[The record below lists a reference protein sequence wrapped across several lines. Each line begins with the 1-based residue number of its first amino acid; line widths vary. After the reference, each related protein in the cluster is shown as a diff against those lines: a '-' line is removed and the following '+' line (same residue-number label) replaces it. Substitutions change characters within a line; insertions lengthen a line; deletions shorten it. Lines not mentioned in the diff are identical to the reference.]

1 MVFIDDI
8 LIYSASWKEHMKHV
22 RKMFEKLKEHQFYL
36 KKPKCVFGR
45 TQLTYLGHVISQR
58 GVSTNPVKTLAM
70 ERWPIP
76 TSFLS

>member
-8 LIYSASWKEHMKHV
+8 LIYSASWEEHMKHV
-22 RKMFEKLKEHQFYL
+22 RMVFEMLKEDQFYL
-36 KKPKCVFGR
+36 KKSKCVFGR